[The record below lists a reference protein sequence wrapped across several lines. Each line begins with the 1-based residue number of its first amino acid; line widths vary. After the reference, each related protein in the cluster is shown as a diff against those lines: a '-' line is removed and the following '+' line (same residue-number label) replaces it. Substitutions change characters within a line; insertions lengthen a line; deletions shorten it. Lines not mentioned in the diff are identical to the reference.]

1 MPREELIRIY
11 RSDAAGATP
20 SGLTSGEIAANLVDG
35 KFFIGGTNGSLIT
48 FYSGVGVTGI
58 TTESL
63 GYGQAG
69 TNGLY
74 LNGTTGG
81 IVIQNTGVRA
91 LTVQGYGAITSPEW
105 YQKGPQ
111 IRGGVGLSAVAGWD
125 DTLTYIG
132 PFIQF
137 SNKGIITV
145 NGVFY
150 NEAGGNVNLT
160 GDGGAVQGKANTLF
174 TARLATTGATGV
186 ASFNDDDFS
195 LGSTGHVSLES
206 NVARTNRDNEF
217 FVTQTFFSGI
227 RTHAINPWD
236 NNATI
241 SIGGASANS
250 ILLNPSDGDVEIRP
264 TLADQ
269 RASISLFRRT
279 EGPTPID
286 YWVKLRPQTTLSS
299 NLHIDLPNGEGI
311 LALVGEGVTSLNG
324 LTGAITL
331 TGDGGSQLVRGSNV
345 FTNRIATHTATGVAS
360 FSTADFVLGTSGHV
374 SLTGTVAK
382 TDRGQTFTEF
392 QAFSAGISAATGSS
406 IGGVF
411 FSTTGGSPSYRI
423 VQFPNQSGASPI
435 SNFFLPGR
443 NTTTQT
449 FGDFVFGLTA
459 AIDAGQGIGLFK
471 IGQSGIDSNTPTRFN
486 KSVNFI
492 AIEPPT
498 VPTEG
503 NIVIQSMDD
512 YVGGPYPVLRIV
524 GAVADGIYLSI
535 DSLGGLSSA
544 SGAAFGEDV
553 TVKGVLNAVGGL
565 IASNVVN
572 SINSLTGAVT
582 LTGDGQSAMVRG
594 NNTITN
600 RIATSSVTGVA
611 RFDSRYFK
619 VTNGLVTLLA
629 QPFAQDYPS
638 GPILPFGGIGATA
651 DGDGNLNAIYFD
663 PGNLT
668 SGGAIDP
675 DNDTVIYFDASET
688 GLVKTKKRAA
698 KDLILDNSTL
708 FASSKSQ
715 LIASKKGTTIDY
727 DLVLGTIADGND
739 GLILGNDVYQYFK
752 DSSNLVWSVNGC
764 GGAVSITGTVNEIVV
779 TKACPTI
786 TIGLPDNVSI
796 PFLSGTGATF
806 TQTVTANR
814 FVGTIS
820 GGGF

>member
-58 TTESL
+58 TTGSL
-63 GYGQAG
+63 GYGQSG
-69 TNGLY
+69 TNGLH

-137 SNKGIITV
+137 SNQGIITV

-186 ASFNDDDFS
+186 ASFNNIDFVM
-195 LGSTGHVSLES
+195 GST
-206 NVARTNRDNEF
+206 
-217 FVTQTFFSGI
+217 
-227 RTHAINPWD
+227 
-236 NNATI
+236 
-241 SIGGASANS
+241 
-250 ILLNPSDGDVEIRP
+250 
-264 TLADQ
+264 
-269 RASISLFRRT
+269 
-279 EGPTPID
+279 
-286 YWVKLRPQTTLSS
+286 
-299 NLHIDLPNGEGI
+299 
-311 LALVGEGVTSLNG
+311 
-324 LTGAITL
+324 
-331 TGDGGSQLVRGSNV
+331 
-345 FTNRIATHTATGVAS
+345 
-360 FSTADFVLGTSGHV
+360 GHV

-382 TDRGQTFTEF
+382 TNRVQTFTALQSF
-392 QAFSAGISAATGSS
+392 NAGISAATGSS
-406 IGGVF
+406 IGGIV
-411 FSTTGGSPSYRI
+411 FSTTGGSQSFRI
-423 VQFPNQSGASPI
+423 VQFPSNNGSDPI
-435 SNFFLPGR
+435 INFFLPGS
-443 NTTTQT
+443 NGFQNY
-449 FGDFVFGLTA
+449 GEFVFGLTA
-459 AIDAGQGIGLFK
+459 NIYSGIEGRGLFK
-471 IGQSGIDSNTPTRFN
+471 IAPNFVDFN
-486 KSVNFI
+486 VPAFFHKGANFV
-492 AIEPPT
+492 ASEPPT

-503 NIVIQSMDD
+503 NIVIQSVDD

-524 GAVADGIYLSI
+524 GSVADGIYLSI

-544 SGAAFGEDV
+544 SGAAFGKDV

-572 SINSLTGAVT
+572 SINSLTGAIT
-582 LTGDGQSAMVRG
+582 LTGDGGSQLVRG
-594 NNTITN
+594 NNVFTN
-600 RIATSSVTGVA
+600 RIATSSATGVA

-619 VTNGLVTLLA
+619 VSNGLVTLLA

-752 DSSNLVWSVNGC
+752 DSSNLVWTVNGC